1 MSIKSIDSIPES
13 RKERRG
19 RQRECIRA
27 DINEAIEKRVSC
39 FEFEGDEYNYKC
51 LANYVRE
58 VAKHMFRTVYFDYVS
73 KVREALRK
81 EYPNEFI
88 FMKSYYD
95 YVDMWCAVKARRGDD
110 RTHVY
115 MTIDHSFMDSL
126 YDRLLEDARQEVE
139 AKKGEI
145 V

>member
-1 MSIKSIDSIPES
+1 MRIKSIDCIPES
-13 RKERRG
+13 RNERG
-19 RQRECIRA
+19 SRQRECIRA
-27 DINEAIEKRVSC
+27 DITEAIEKRVTC
-39 FEFEGDEYNYKC
+39 FEFEGDCYNYKL

-58 VAKHMFRTVYFDYVS
+58 VAKSMFRAVYFDYVA
-73 KVREALRK
+73 KVREALRE

-95 YVDMWCAVKARRGDD
+95 YVGMWCAVKSRKGDD

-126 YDRLLEDARQEVE
+126 YDRLLSDARQEVE
-139 AKKGEI
+139 AKKGKT